1 MSATSPSRTFALL
14 ATLALLTGC
23 NDTSGPPRVGDLG
36 GEPGQISVVPRA
48 ATIEA
53 GRVVR
58 LHATLIDRLVEGG
71 ARSIAFDLLFDLPA
85 ANAEDD
91 GTFGEAIRRAGNV
104 VLAADQ
110 AVVEDRAYAVAQWTE
125 PLPSL
130 ARHAAASG
138 VVRIPYDPDGVLR
151 RAQLGFDGRPSLAL
165 AIASREPGFQLPA
178 GTDVSSRRA

>member
-58 LHATLIDRLVEGG
+58 LHATLIDEFGDR
-71 ARSIAFDLLFDLPA
+71 LPA
-85 ANAEDD
+85 AVQWKSSDD
-91 GTFGEAIRRAGNV
+91 AIATVAATGEVYGRAAGHAIITATAAGKSQTSTIR
-104 VLAADQ
+104 VLERKSKPEGKDQ
-110 AVVEDRAYAVAQWTE
+110 E
-125 PLPSL
+125 PLL
-130 ARHAAASG
+130 LQRQT
-138 VVRIPYDPDGVLR
+138 R
-151 RAQLGFDGRPSLAL
+151 
-165 AIASREPGFQLPA
+165 
-178 GTDVSSRRA
+178 